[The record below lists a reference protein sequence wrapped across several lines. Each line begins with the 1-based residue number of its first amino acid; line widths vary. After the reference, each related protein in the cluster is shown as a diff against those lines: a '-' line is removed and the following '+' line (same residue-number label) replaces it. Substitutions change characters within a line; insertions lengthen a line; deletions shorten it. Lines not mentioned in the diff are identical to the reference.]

1 MVGKTFRRA
10 TPSSVFS
17 DHWLE
22 IVAALLWLVGGE
34 TVYKGVM
41 CACLSMNIRCIDVNG
56 MHAFVFRCDQVWR
69 VVARECWF

>member
-1 MVGKTFRRA
+1 MVGETFRRA

-34 TVYKGVM
+34 TVEMGVM
-41 CACLSMNIRCIDVNG
+41 HV
-56 MHAFVFRCDQVWR
+56 
-69 VVARECWF
+69 